1 MEIDATVEENVEGK
15 KVYVCEGLWGLKRN
29 ETLKYTRHPKIAEK
43 LKKTVFPTLQI
54 SQLEEIVK
62 EYPKLFHGDSC
73 STEDIKNMSDSFEF
87 DR

>member
-43 LKKTVFPTLQI
+43 LRKTVFPTLQI
-54 SQLEEIVK
+54 SQLEGIIK
-62 EYPKLFHGDSC
+62 EYAKLCHGDSC
-73 STEDIKNMSDSFEF
+73 SPEYVKNMSDSFEF